1 MSQAEPNPSPAVP
14 RRTRSRAF
22 AVPLFGAALLAA
34 GVSMACWFMWPVPS
48 APPPTLDLAHMDP
61 AVASRR

>member
-34 GVSMACWFMWPVPS
+34 GVSMACWFMWPFLP
-48 APPPTLDLAHMDP
+48 
-61 AVASRR
+61 RRRLRLI